1 MLNSKLK
8 KIWKYS
14 RIALASACVATTLAL
29 PATSFA
35 EDPASVYVN
44 GMRVEAIPYVQDGT
58 TYLPIQVIAQ
68 ALKSEIVWDANLNSV
83 KVNGQPVKTE
93 AINKGGRIY
102 LPIESLVSSLGGTVS
117 FDGVHNRILI
127 TPAENSSN
135 KGLAKQDYSY
145 IKNTPPVKSTPNPK
159 TNTNSSVAGR
169 TFAPSVNP
177 NVTLPR
183 STSTV
188 VTQPVVTTPP
198 VNTTSPSART
208 IDTVSAVARNN
219 IQPGYPVAYTPN
231 QPQTQK
237 GIVHSVDGAS
247 RLPSNLRTGPI
258 QGMPNI
264 TAGGSA
270 GLPTDA
276 QRINGTGKVYVPQHA
291 QNSTFRVT
299 VTNLETISMFKDFY
313 KPKDGNKYVVVYLS
327 QQNVS
332 QQVQIYTGRFSL
344 LDQKSVAYDYIEGLS
359 NFWLVILRP
368 YGVNFGYLVFEVPA
382 DSKPVSLVLH
392 SLNQAPLAVSL

>member
-1 MLNSKLK
+1 MLKIKFKN
-8 KIWKYS
+8 IWKYS
-14 RIALASACVATTLAL
+14 KIVLASACIATAL
-29 PATSFA
+29 TSPTASFA

-44 GMRVEAIPYVQDGT
+44 GMKVEATPYVQDGT

-68 ALKSEIVWDANLNSV
+68 ALKSEIIWDANLNSV

-93 AINKGGRIY
+93 AINRGGRIY
-102 LPIESLVSSLGGTVS
+102 LPIESLISSLGGTVS
-117 FDGVHNRILI
+117 FDGLHNRILI
-127 TPAENSSN
+127 TPADST
-135 KGLAKQDYSY
+135 YSY
-145 IKNTPPVKSTPNPK
+145 NRNTPTAKTTTSSTPK
-159 TNTNSSVAGR
+159 TDNKNKTGS
-169 TFAPSVNP
+169 TFSPSISP
-177 NVTLPR
+177 TVTLPR
-183 STSTV
+183 PTT
-188 VTQPVVTTPP
+188 PAVTTP
-198 VNTTSPSART
+198 VVSSTATTAATPNNPSPSAKT
-208 IDTVSAVARNN
+208 IDTVSAVTRNSTV
-219 IQPGYPVAYTPN
+219 QPGYPVAYTPN
-231 QPQTQK
+231 QPQNQK

-258 QGMPNI
+258 QGMPNVM
-264 TAGGSA
+264 TGGSA

-276 QRINGTGKVYVPQHA
+276 QRITGTGKVYVPQHA

-313 KPKDGNKYVVVYLS
+313 KPKEGNKYVVVYLS

-382 DSKPVSLVLH
+382 DAKPVSLVLH